1 MEAILVIGA
10 LAYGM
15 HHFHHEENQQS
26 TIIES
31 NQKVVFSEGL
41 EEIDWSKAG
50 NFRMASTQNNVKW
63 VVITDG

>member
-1 MEAILVIGA
+1 MEALLIIGA

-15 HHFHHEENQQS
+15 HHYHQAEDQQDP
-26 TIIES
+26 TIEVG
-31 NQKVVFSEGL
+31 QKVVFNEGL

-50 NFRMASTQNNVKW
+50 NFRMVSTQNDVKW